1 MRVRIESALA
11 RRFNESLE
19 DGEERRMEVWEGD
32 LDQDMN
38 LEEIFRFF
46 NRVDYDDGERL
57 ERLGYLMPSLSVDDL
72 VTKNGKTY
80 RVEPV
85 GFVEVSA

>member
-19 DGEERRMEVWEGD
+19 EGEERRMEVFEGD
-32 LDQDMN
+32 VPEMD
-38 LEEIFRFF
+38 LEGIFRFF
-46 NRVDYDDGERL
+46 NRVTEDDGERL

-72 VTKNGKTY
+72 VTMNGETF
-80 RVEPV
+80 RVAPV
-85 GFVEVSA
+85 GFEQVVA